1 VRIDA
6 CQPVTG
12 SDLWPKLRIL
22 RAQPSVGAGYL
33 TGGNYPAIAALLTTG
48 AAQFASEL
56 KSRKAKNEA
65 KKSGLYYLLKAET
78 KARGR

>member
-1 VRIDA
+1 
-6 CQPVTG
+6 
-12 SDLWPKLRIL
+12 
-22 RAQPSVGAGYL
+22 VGAGYL